1 MTQYYCYLIQ
11 EDGVCAA
18 WRTFLSESDGEAQD
32 YALGLFAGSH
42 ADKIEMWD
50 GSRLTLSYS
59 RATLQTPAEMRRL
72 CYLAIAAAR
81 KETDQKSKQIIASA
95 AARLAQEAE
104 ALERRA
110 DYKSGERL

>member
-1 MTQYYCYLIQ
+1 MGGAMTQYYCYFIQ
-11 EDGVCAA
+11 KDGLCAA
-18 WRTFLSESDGEAQD
+18 WRTFESESDGEAQD
-32 YALGLFAGSH
+32 YALGLLAGFPH

-81 KETDQKSKQIIASA
+81 KETDPKSKQIIASA
-95 AARLAQEAE
+95 AATLAQEAE

-110 DYKSGERL
+110 D